1 MNKEV
6 SADPLRRLQDKDEIR
21 DVVMRFCR
29 GIDRLDEDLICSCF
43 HADSY
48 DNHGHFKG
56 SGPEF
61 AAFIVK
67 ALPQYS
73 HHTTHS
79 VANLLIEL
87 DGDDPD
93 SAHSEAYVIA
103 YLRRRD
109 DKGAEWL
116 DLFAGRYVDHFTRR
130 DGEWRIA
137 RRIVVH
143 DWSTSFALGDV
154 NFSLPTT
161 GFVQGR
167 RDREDLVYKSA
178 AEQLG

>member
-1 MNKEV
+1 MNVEASEAQVQK
-6 SADPLRRLQDKDEIR
+6 LRDKDEIR
-21 DVVMRFCR
+21 DVIMRFCR
-29 GIDRLDEDLICSCF
+29 GIDRLDADLIRSCF
-43 HADSY
+43 HPDSY
-48 DNHGHFKG
+48 DDHGHFKG

-61 AAFIVK
+61 AAFIVQ
-67 ALPQYS
+67 ALPKYS

-87 DGDDPD
+87 DDDDPD
-93 SAHSEAYVIA
+93 CAHSEAYVIA

-116 DLFAGRYVDHFTRR
+116 DLFAGRYVDRFARR
-130 DGEWRIA
+130 HGEWRIA

-143 DWSTSFALGDV
+143 DWSTSFALGESS
-154 NFSLPTT
+154 FSLPTT

-178 AEQLG
+178 SEQL